1 MRKWLP
7 LVAVCLGT
15 FMLLVDVTIVNVAAK
30 SSGSVAHDVA
40 SAQSADVLRTVPAG
54 SRDVLGEAVHAPA
67 ANGIGTPRR
76 RRTRGSRCGPD
87 PANKSAHR
95 AAAGQRT

>member
-30 SSGSVAHDVA
+30 SSASVAHDVA

-54 SRDVLGEAVHAPA
+54 SRDVLGEAVHAP
-67 ANGIGTPRR
+67 G
-76 RRTRGSRCGPD
+76 
-87 PANKSAHR
+87 
-95 AAAGQRT
+95 GQRHRYSSPSPDSWESLRP